1 MRWNMLS
8 TLVRKDWG
16 RLAKNIPALMLI
28 GMIVA
33 LALLLATSQSKSA
46 RPLDPCWIVFWE
58 EGAWLDFLKE
68 RLPQNTP
75 VVVMSHAEAPKRGDE
90 IKYPAGVHSIEVRPS
105 VRGSDGVEHPQVW
118 YLYSG
123 SDRNVLWP
131 YTQWFWSNSAEY
143 LGGTEPFVQRVLP
156 IRGRSSSLGPRNLRE
171 ASVAELV
178 AIETVGS
185 LLLFFGLFFTCC
197 HLLVS
202 STSQERERGTLLAL
216 ALTPARLRE
225 IFCAKV
231 MFHLMLALG
240 LSGVVTSVLRP
251 GALLQPVH
259 WATLFVAALGY
270 IAVGLSISSLVRTQ
284 ATAGLLTLSYMLFV
298 GVLFYLAQEYSA
310 VSFVQQFTF
319 EQYFFALAY
328 INLKFPVGL
337 TVPHSFWWLAT
348 ISVGWL
354 AMSGYLFI
362 SRGWR

>member
-1 MRWNMLS
+1 MLS
-8 TLVRKDWG
+8 TLVGKEWG
-16 RLAKNIPALMLI
+16 RLAKNIPALMLL

-33 LALLLATSQSKSA
+33 LSLLLATSQAKSA

-58 EGAWLDFLKE
+58 EGAWLDFLKA
-68 RLPQNTP
+68 RLPNDSP
-75 VVVMSHAEAPKRGDE
+75 VRLMSYAEAPKRGDE
-90 IKYPAGVHSIEVRPS
+90 VRYPAGVHSIQVRPS
-105 VRGSDGVEHPQVW
+105 LRGPDGVEHPQVW

-131 YTQWFWSNSAEY
+131 YTQWFWSNSCEH
-143 LGGTEPFVQRVLP
+143 LGQTEQFVQRVLP
-156 IRGRSSSLGPRNLRE
+156 IRGRSGSLGSRNLRE

-225 IFCAKV
+225 LFCAKV
-231 MFHLMLALG
+231 MFHLLLALV
-240 LSGVVTSVLRP
+240 LSAVVTCVLRP

-259 WATLFVAALGY
+259 WATLVVAALGY
-270 IAVGLSISSLVRTQ
+270 IAVGVAISSLVRTQ

-298 GVLFYLAQEYSA
+298 GVMFYLAQEYTA
-310 VSFVQQFTF
+310 VSFAQRLMF
-319 EQYFFALAY
+319 EQYFFTLAY

-337 TVPHSFWWLAT
+337 NIPSSFWWLAA
-348 ISVGWL
+348 ISACWL
-354 AMSGYLFI
+354 TAASYLFT